1 MNIPLRQYWNLLARY
16 LRAQWGWVVAL
27 AVLLFSNIGLQLIN
41 PQLMR
46 RFLDTALAGQGG
58 DLLTTLA
65 VWFIAIAVTQQITAV
80 STTYVSENISWT
92 ATNWLRYDLAH
103 HCLHLDL
110 TFHNAHTPGEMIER
124 IDSDINTLSTFFSQF
139 VLQIVGNGLLL
150 TGILVLLYVED
161 VRIGL
166 AITLFVVVALGIIG
180 RLRNIGVP
188 YFKAARE
195 TSANFY
201 SFLEERLAGT
211 EEIRASGAQAYVMR
225 RFFGLIRQHWLAA
238 VKARVASASMINAA
252 WTLIA
257 MGNAVAFVVGA
268 ALYQRGELS
277 LGGVYILFHY
287 TNMLGRPIESIFREF
302 ETFQQAGAGIARIQ
316 EVLQVESRLAVPSIQ
331 YSVLSNQYSG
341 DSKQWTVN
349 SEQSAE
355 ATSHV
360 SRFTFHA
367 SPSSLLTPHS
377 SLLPP
382 RSSPFSV
389 AFENV
394 SFAYPDDGP
403 DELILQ
409 EVSFQLRPGR
419 VLGLLGRTGS
429 GKTTLIRLLF
439 RLYDVSQGAVCLDG
453 ADVRQMPLKLLRSK
467 VGMVTQNV
475 QLFNASIRDN
485 LTFFDSSTPD
495 EQILTVLQ
503 DLGLQPWLN
512 SHPAGLQTV
521 LAPGGGGLSAGEAQ
535 LLAFAR
541 VFLKDPGLVI
551 LDEASSRLDP
561 ATEQL
566 IEQAI
571 GKLLNGRTAII
582 IAHRLG
588 TVERADEIL
597 ILENGRILEHAPR
610 HHLATDPNSRF
621 YQLLQTG
628 IEEVLV

>member
-16 LRAQWGWVVAL
+16 LRAQWGWVAAL
-27 AVLLFSNIGLQLIN
+27 AVLLFGNIGLQLVN
-41 PQLMR
+41 PQIMR
-46 RFLDTALAGQGG
+46 RFLDVALAGQGG

-92 ATNWLRYDLAH
+92 ATNWLRYDLAR

-110 TFHNAHTPGEMIER
+110 TFHNSHTPGEMIER
-124 IDSDINTLSTFFSQF
+124 IDGDVNTLSTFFSQF
-139 VLQIVGNGLLL
+139 VLQIVGNGLLM
-150 TGILVLLYVED
+150 TGILVLLFAED

-188 YFKAARE
+188 YFTAARQA
-195 TSANFY
+195 SANFY

-225 RFFGLIRQHWLAA
+225 RFFDLVRQHWLTS

-252 WTLIA
+252 WTLITA
-257 MGNAVAFVVGA
+257 GNAVAFVVGA

-316 EVLQVESRLAVPSIQ
+316 EVLQVESRLADSEQ
-331 YSVLSNQYSG
+331 YPVSSE
-341 DSKQWTVN
+341 QWAVN
-349 SEQSAE
+349 SEQWAVGSGQWAVNSEQLAE
-355 ATSHV
+355 ATSHA

-367 SPSSLLTPHS
+367 SPSSPL
-377 SLLPP
+377 
-382 RSSPFSV
+382 SV
-389 AFENV
+389 SFENV
-394 SFAYPDDGP
+394 SFVYPDDAP
-403 DELILQ
+403 DELILRG
-409 EVSFQLRPGR
+409 VSFQLSPGR

-453 ADVRQMPLKLLRSK
+453 ADVRQVPLPVLRGK

-485 LTFFDSSTPD
+485 LTFFDGSIPD
-495 EQILTVLQ
+495 EQILAVLQ

-512 SHPAGLQTV
+512 SHPAGLHTV
-521 LAPGGGGLSAGEAQ
+521 LTSSGGGLSAGEAQ

-541 VFLKDPGLVI
+541 VFLKNPGLVI

-571 GKLLNGRTAII
+571 SKLLNGRTAII

-610 HHLATDPNSRF
+610 QQLATNPNSRF

-628 IEEVLV
+628 IEELLA